1 MITENNLLKPMETL
15 TVLTDKHTW
24 HAACRVD
31 DVPEDGGATVLIDG
45 RQIAVFNFSRR
56 GEWYATDNEC
66 PHRQQ
71 MALGRGMI
79 GSQGDEPKVA
89 CPFHKRTFS
98 LKTGQC
104 LNDDAYRIG
113 TFPVRVADGILYVG
127 I

>member
-1 MITENNLLKPMETL
+1 MEFIAINKDEL
-15 TVLTDKHTW
+15 TW
-24 HAACRVD
+24 HIAGRVD
-31 DVPEDGGATVLIDG
+31 DIPEDGGACALIDG
-45 RQIAVFNFSRR
+45 RQIAIFNFARR

-104 LNDDAYRIG
+104 LNDDAYQINTYPIKVDAGLVYIG
-113 TFPVRVADGILYVG
+113 L
-127 I
+127 

>member
-1 MITENNLLKPMETL
+1 METL
-15 TVLTDKHTW
+15 TIYKDEITW
-24 HAACRVD
+24 HVACQAD
-31 DVPEDGGATVLIDG
+31 DIPENGGACALING
-45 RQIAVFNFSRR
+45 QQIAIFNFARR

-98 LKTGQC
+98 LETGKC
-104 LNDDAYRIG
+104 LNDDSYQI
-113 TFPVRVADGILYVG
+113 TTYPVKVEQGIVYVG
-127 I
+127 V